1 MANLGLV
8 DNAIKNM
15 NYANTAIT
23 EDENKNCR
31 DLFKYEIQNIKNRLK
46 IFEKYNRKLDKAT
59 SNN

>member
-15 NYANTAIT
+15 NYANTAIA

-31 DLFKYEIQNIKNRLK
+31 DLFKYEI
-46 IFEKYNRKLDKAT
+46 
-59 SNN
+59 